1 MAAEVVGPWPGGSHV
16 PLQFAATPVLSR
28 PSDAGTVTPIL
39 ENPCAWKLNLGA
51 MLSGGTTGEQRLA
64 LFLLL
69 ASEMS
74 IFRWLVLAT
83 LVSTLASVLM
93 IYLFP
98 IEADILVGINLLIL
112 VAIGLMSGFMAATF
126 EGDGVLSNILCNR
139 PKKAA
144 WSNSLFGF
152 IAAPFSVLA
161 VAILIVELPGVI
173 DWGGELISLVTAL
186 GVHR

>member
-51 MLSGGTTGEQRLA
+51 MLSGGTTG
-64 LFLLL
+64 
-69 ASEMS
+69 
-74 IFRWLVLAT
+74 
-83 LVSTLASVLM
+83 
-93 IYLFP
+93 
-98 IEADILVGINLLIL
+98 
-112 VAIGLMSGFMAATF
+112 
-126 EGDGVLSNILCNR
+126 GVLSNILCNR